1 MPKYNPKEARD
12 AKKRYESRIRKK
24 EGKALSKKF
33 TPLFIIIGV
42 ISIALVIGIAIDY
55 SGRNI
60 EEELN
65 PSGITFQ
72 DIDGSTIKLSSHQ
85 GKVVLLY
92 FFYLNC
98 PYCKVAD
105 PYLAVI
111 EDDYSNTQLYILTI
125 TIDPADSNGG
135 LYNWRNTLNANWD
148 IVRDDI
154 SHSISS
160 RSPWS
165 VSYTPTTIVMDKNG
179 NFIKKI
185 VGTDNF
191 YSKVTTE
198 IDGLL

>member
-1 MPKYNPKEARD
+1 MPKYNPKKARD
-12 AKKRYESRIRKK
+12 SKKRSQSRIRKK
-24 EGKALSKKF
+24 EEKALSKKF

-42 ISIALVIGIAIDY
+42 IFLVIVIGIAIDY

-65 PSGITFQ
+65 PSGIIFQ
-72 DIDGSTIKLSSHQ
+72 NIDGSTIKLSSYQ

-98 PYCKVAD
+98 PFCKVSD
-105 PYLAVI
+105 PYLAII
-111 EDDYSNTQLYILTI
+111 EDDYLNSQLYILTI
-125 TIDPADSNGG
+125 TIDPADSNSG

-154 SHSISS
+154 SHSYSS
-160 RSPWS
+160 QWN
-165 VSYTPTTIVMDKNG
+165 VANTPTTIIIDQNG
-179 NFIKKI
+179 NFIEKI

-198 IDGLL
+198 IDALL